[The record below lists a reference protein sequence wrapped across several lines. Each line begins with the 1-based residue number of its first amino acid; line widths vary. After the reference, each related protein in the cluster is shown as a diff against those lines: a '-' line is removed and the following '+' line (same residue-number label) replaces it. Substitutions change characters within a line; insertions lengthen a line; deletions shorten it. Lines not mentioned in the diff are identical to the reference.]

1 MMGGF
6 WELFLKGGPI
16 MWPILLLSIITGG
29 AVLERFW
36 FLLTAGRRSKT
47 DALEQLFSA
56 VEGGDLDTAAREG
69 QRSRDRLARILSYG
83 SDRAGTLAITGFIPL
98 VEEKAA
104 VANAVFSFLRL
115 APPRLTSQR
124 RHQTSS

>member
-1 MMGGF
+1 M
-6 WELFLKGGPI
+6 
-16 MWPILLLSIITGG
+16 
-29 AVLERFW
+29 
-36 FLLTAGRRSKT
+36 
-47 DALEQLFSA
+47 
-56 VEGGDLDTAAREG
+56 DTAAREG

-83 SDRAGTLAITGFIPL
+83 LDRAGTLAITGFIPL
-98 VEEKAA
+98 VEEKVA